1 MELLTHI
8 YREQFSALKII
19 QVRPWGSLFKMAQQ
33 EFYTAYNTPGQ
44 SSFLDP
50 IKAQQTTVALKA
62 LGEAAL

>member
-1 MELLTHI
+1 L
-8 YREQFSALKII
+8 
-19 QVRPWGSLFKMAQQ
+19 KMAQQ

-44 SSFLDP
+44 SSFLDA